1 MMQKLSENV
10 LDKFSMD
17 FLRNQVLKNAYGND
31 DTVIARLDPR
41 ILLAWYVFFALA
53 PWFVDNLVFLLG
65 CFLLV
70 AVTTIMARVAGLV
83 LFLFLLGVFSQ
94 TGYLFVVSLL
104 FGGNAETILPL
115 LILTLKVATV
125 SLASITVFSGLDPDR
140 LSNGLMWYGCPERL
154 SFSISYAYRMLPML
168 MEEFQNV
175 LLSYRLRGNAPNTE
189 TLTGK
194 IRYLVYQ
201 IKMIIHSFYPLM
213 LNTAKRSRT
222 TVEALE
228 IKGYRYGAVNK
239 EVKKMKL
246 SALKVTYNDL
256 LFLFALG
263 VFSQTGYLFLVTL
276 LFGGDASAI
285 APLLVL
291 TLKVATISLASV
303 TVFSGLDPDRLS
315 NGLMWFGCPER
326 LSFSISYAYRMLPML
341 MEEFQNVLLSYRLRG
356 NPPAHDTFMGKV
368 RYLVY
373 QVKIVMESF
382 YPLMLNTAKRSRT
395 TVEALELR
403 GYRYAAINKTVKK
416 MKLAALKVT
425 YNDLLFLAISFLC
438 VAVSVLIS
446 TLF

>member
-1 MMQKLSENV
+1 MEKRMNKLSENI
-10 LDKFSMD
+10 LDTVSMA

-31 DTVIARLDPR
+31 DTVIAALDPR
-41 ILLAWYVFFALA
+41 ILIAWYLFFGLV
-53 PWFVDNLVFLLG
+53 PWFVNDLS
-65 CFLLV
+65 FLLV
-70 AVTTIMARVAGLV
+70 SFLLVMATTIMAHVAGLV
-83 LFLFLLGVFSQ
+83 
-94 TGYLFVVSLL
+94 
-104 FGGNAETILPL
+104 
-115 LILTLKVATV
+115 
-125 SLASITVFSGLDPDR
+125 
-140 LSNGLMWYGCPERL
+140 
-154 SFSISYAYRMLPML
+154 
-168 MEEFQNV
+168 
-175 LLSYRLRGNAPNTE
+175 
-189 TLTGK
+189 
-194 IRYLVYQ
+194 
-201 IKMIIHSFYPLM
+201 
-213 LNTAKRSRT
+213 
-222 TVEALE
+222 
-228 IKGYRYGAVNK
+228 
-239 EVKKMKL
+239 
-246 SALKVTYNDL
+246 

-291 TLKVATISLASV
+291 TLKVATVSLASV

-416 MKLAALKVT
+416 MKLATLKVT